1 MASSVNDFIAGYISG
16 VAGLIIG
23 SPLDVLK
30 VRLQSDGHAK
40 ASRGTAAANKNNL
53 STMIRDEGVKSLFKG
68 ITSPIIG
75 LAGLNSILF
84 ASYSATMRFL
94 ETMTPPLNALHHD
107 PYSTTT
113 AAAAVVAAQPLSHV
127 FTAGFVAGVA
137 CFLVSTPTELVKCRA
152 QVIAASLDP
161 NSSAAAQRA
170 ILGESGS
177 WKVTK
182 DVVRRFG
189 FKGLYQGGWVTILR
203 DAPGYGVY
211 FLSYEGLKRFLEV
224 PPGDTSG
231 INTWK
236 LLFAGG
242 LAGTLSWANVI
253 KTRLQT
259 QPHLMSTKALLTKT
273 LPTTTTAAAA
283 AAAAR
288 EPTPTTALLSSKSRL
303 ESHAR
308 GGLVHQT
315 TRQGHS
321 QVSSNV
327 PYRGIVDCAIRSYKS
342 EGFGVF
348 FKGVTPALLRAF
360 PVNAVTFFVYELV
373 MEELQK
379 LEGRS

>member
-30 VRLQSDGHAK
+30 VRLQAQGDSAL
-40 ASRGTAAANKNNL
+40 ARNAAADKNRLTSMVQN
-53 STMIRDEGVKSLFKG
+53 EGVRSLFKG
-68 ITSPIIG
+68 ISSPIVG

-84 ASYSATMRFL
+84 ASYSATMRAL
-94 ETMTPPLNALHHD
+94 ET
-107 PYSTTT
+107 YSPSSGEF
-113 AAAAVVAAQPLSHV
+113 QPLSHV

-152 QVIAASLDP
+152 QIMAAKLDQTLP
-161 NSSAAAQRA
+161 LSTQRA
-170 ILGESGS
+170 LLSESGS
-177 WKVTK
+177 WNVAK

-189 FKGLYQGGWVTILR
+189 IRGLYQGGWVTILR

-211 FLSYEGLKRFLEV
+211 FLGYEWLKRVLDV
-224 PPGDTSG
+224 PNGETGG

-242 LAGTLSWANVI
+242 MAGTLSWASIYPLDVI

-259 QPHLMSTKALLTKT
+259 QPHLMGNSNQLATRISAATVTANTGLLANSVAV
-273 LPTTTTAAAA
+273 TAS
-283 AAAAR
+283 
-288 EPTPTTALLSSKSRL
+288 PSSNGVSV
-303 ESHAR
+303 
-308 GGLVHQT
+308 GGSGQS
-315 TRQGHS
+315 TRQRHAGS
-321 QVSSNV
+321 GAGSAL

-342 EGFGVF
+342 EGLGVF
-348 FKGVTPALLRAF
+348 MKGATPALLRAF

-373 MEELQK
+373 MAELQR
-379 LEGRS
+379 LEQNL

>member
-30 VRLQSDGHAK
+30 VRLQAQGSPGAARSIQPDMN
-40 ASRGTAAANKNNL
+40 SLGTMVQN
-53 STMIRDEGVKSLFKG
+53 EGFRSLFKG

-84 ASYSATMRFL
+84 ASYSATMRVL
-94 ETMTPPLNALHHD
+94 ETVSPPPPGD
-107 PYSTTT
+107 
-113 AAAAVVAAQPLSHV
+113 VFQPLSHV

-152 QVIAASLDP
+152 QVIASRLDP

-170 ILGESGS
+170 ILSEPGS
-177 WKVTK
+177 WHVTK

-189 FKGLYQGGWVTILR
+189 IRGLYQGGWVTILR

-211 FLSYEGLKRFLEV
+211 FLAYEWLKRELEV
-224 PPGDTSG
+224 TPGETGGS
-231 INTWK
+231 NTWK

-242 LAGTLSWANVI
+242 VAGTLSWASIYPLDVI

-259 QPHLMSTKALLTKT
+259 QPHLVTTDPYIGART
-273 LPTTTTAAAA
+273 LPIADSPRAPTVTTS
-283 AAAAR
+283 
-288 EPTPTTALLSSKSRL
+288 LLSR
-303 ESHAR
+303 SHNEQR
-308 GGLVHQT
+308 GLVHQT

-321 QVSSNV
+321 TAASNA
-327 PYRGIVDCAIRSYKS
+327 PYKGMIDCAVRSYKS
-342 EGFGVF
+342 EGMGVF
-348 FKGVTPALLRAF
+348 VRGATPALLRAF

-373 MEELQK
+373 MAELQK
-379 LEGRS
+379 LEGN